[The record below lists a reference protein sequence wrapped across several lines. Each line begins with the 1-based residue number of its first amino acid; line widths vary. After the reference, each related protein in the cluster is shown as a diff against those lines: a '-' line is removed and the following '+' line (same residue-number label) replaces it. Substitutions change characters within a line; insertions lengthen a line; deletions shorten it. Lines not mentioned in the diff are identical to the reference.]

1 MEQRDREKVE
11 NQLVVKDNELITR
24 ASYNLTMEEQK
35 LLCYVISKIKP
46 TDKEFERYTISAMD
60 FAELCGIDK
69 RHIYRDFKKMVES
82 FEQKAQW
89 IKIDDNNIYF
99 RVFSEAEYNESK
111 GSITVVINSRLKK
124 YLLNLQS
131 NYTKYEL
138 WNILSLKSKYS
149 IRLYEL
155 FRSYS
160 YQKEKEFDV
169 EQIKSLL
176 CAEHYT
182 LYANFKQRVLDKA
195 IAEINEYTD
204 LIVSYKTK
212 QEGKSH
218 RVKSLTFYIKRKQHL
233 ELLEAYYKTVDKINK
248 RERQIPGQMSI
259 FDKDMEL
266 HIAEQSDQKDYSKPL
281 KLYRDY

>member
-82 FEQKAQW
+82 
-89 IKIDDNNIYF
+89 
-99 RVFSEAEYNESK
+99 K
-111 GSITVVINSRLKK
+111 GSITVVINSGLKK